1 MSRYYNRI
9 IGWFAV
15 ISVVCINVLI
25 RFKNPSFT
33 DTQLVMSYWPIYLM
47 LSVVAIGGVV
57 CVSQK

>member
-1 MSRYYNRI
+1 MVKFLGWIAI
-9 IGWFAV
+9 IIV
-15 ISVVCINVLI
+15 LCINVLI
-25 RFKNPSFT
+25 RFGNPSFT